1 MNRGRQHAMLV
12 ATALVALVGGSALL
26 APTSPA
32 VAAHPATGATSAA
45 TATDGRIVFNDF
57 QTGEL
62 YTANPDGTAVVQVT
76 HVGPDAQAARASW
89 SPDSRRLVFESNL
102 TGELRVYVIR
112 ADGTHLHKI
121 TTDRPGFADLAPR
134 YAPDGR
140 HVVFARC
147 QPDPPGGC
155 AIYSVRVDG
164 THRQPITRYHTG
176 VRQAVDFWPDVSP
189 DGTHLAFTRFD
200 YKGITAQVWVARI
213 DGSHAHPVTPVR
225 LEAAIPDWAP
235 DGRRLL
241 VTSDIAH
248 LGDSIYV
255 VNVFGPGLR
264 KLTHPTFPHND
275 VFARYSPTGRRIVFA
290 SDRGFPQLEGL
301 RVYTM
306 NPDGSARRVVPLG
319 SPTVGLPDWGSAPL
333 LPASG
338 TPRGSSVSTG
348 RPVTARTLRRE
359 LEPWA
364 AMAAQ
369 R

>member
-1 MNRGRQHAMLV
+1 MNRNRQHGILA
-12 ATALVALVGGSALL
+12 ATALVALAGGSALL

-32 VAAHPATGATSAA
+32 VAAHLATGATGAA
-45 TATDGRIVFNDF
+45 TAIDGRIVFNDF

-76 HVGPDAQAARASW
+76 HVGPDAIAARASW
-89 SPDSRRLVFESNL
+89 SPDSHRLVFESNL
-102 TGELRVYVIR
+102 NGEFRVYVMR
-112 ADGTHLHKI
+112 ADGTHRHKI

-134 YAPDGR
+134 YTPDGKR
-140 HVVFARC
+140 VVFGRC

-155 AIYSVRVDG
+155 AIYSVRADG

-189 DGTHLAFTRFD
+189 DGTHLAFTRFE
-200 YKGITAQVWVARI
+200 YKGIAAQTWVARI
-213 DGSHAHPVTPVR
+213 DGSHAHPVTPAR

-255 VNVFGPGLR
+255 VNAFGPGLR
-264 KLTHPTFPHND
+264 KLTHPAFPHND

-290 SDRGFPQLEGL
+290 SDRGFPHLDGL
-301 RVYTM
+301 RVYVM
-306 NPDGSARRVVPLG
+306 NPDGSGRRVVPLG
-319 SPTVGLPDWGSAPL
+319 SQLVGLPDWGSAPL
-333 LPASG
+333 LPASAG
-338 TPRGSSVSTG
+338 TRGSSASTAH
-348 RPVTARTLRRE
+348 RLTARILRRE
-359 LEPWA
+359 LEPWPGLA
-364 AMAAQ
+364 A
-369 R
+369 RR

>member
-1 MNRGRQHAMLV
+1 MSRNRQRGILA
-12 ATALVALVGGSALL
+12 AAALVALAGGSAVL

-57 QTGEL
+57 ETGEL
-62 YTANPDGTAVVQVT
+62 YTANPDGTAVVQLT
-76 HVGPDAQAARASW
+76 HVGPDAQAGRASW

-155 AIYSVRVDG
+155 AIYSIRTDG

-189 DGTHLAFTRFD
+189 DGRHLAFTRFD
-200 YKGITAQVWVARI
+200 YRGITAQVWVARI

-225 LEAAIPDWAP
+225 LEAAISDWSP
-235 DGRRLL
+235 DGRRLV
-241 VTSDIAH
+241 VTTDITH

-255 VNVFGPGLR
+255 VSAFGPGLR
-264 KLTHPTFPHND
+264 RLTHPAFPHND
-275 VFARYSPTGRRIVFA
+275 AFARYSPTGRRIMFA
-290 SDRGFPQLEGL
+290 SDRGFPNLEGFRL
-301 RVYTM
+301 FVM
-306 NPDGSARRVVPLG
+306 KADGSGVRVVPVG
-319 SPTVGLPDWGSAPL
+319 SQEVGLPDWGSAPL
-333 LPASG
+333 LPASAAS
-338 TPRGSSVSTG
+338 RGSSASTAH
-348 RPVTARTLRRE
+348 RPTARAAHRE
-359 LEPWA
+359 LERWA
-364 AMAAQ
+364 GLPGQ